1 LKHVISWLQILECG
15 GNLFDAV
22 SLAVKAAL
30 HNVRIPKVK
39 AASLD
44 GGTVD
49 LQLSDDP
56 FDCYH
61 LDVSAAPCLVTL
73 CKVTV
78 CCIVLPACIVLLFH
92 CNHLIDLYCHM
103 LIFYSCNSRVY
114 GMQVRRPVLRIL
126 YALVV

>member
-1 LKHVISWLQILECG
+1 MKHVICWLQILECG

-30 HNVRIPKVK
+30 HNVRVPRVK
-39 AASLD
+39 AAALD

-61 LDVSAAPCLVTL
+61 LDVSSAPCLVTL
-73 CKVTV
+73 CKVK
-78 CCIVLPACIVLLFH
+78 LL
-92 CNHLIDLYCHM
+92 
-103 LIFYSCNSRVY
+103 
-114 GMQVRRPVLRIL
+114 
-126 YALVV
+126 

>member
-30 HNVRIPKVK
+30 HNVRVPRVK

-73 CKVTV
+73 CKVT
-78 CCIVLPACIVLLFH
+78 LL
-92 CNHLIDLYCHM
+92 
-103 LIFYSCNSRVY
+103 
-114 GMQVRRPVLRIL
+114 
-126 YALVV
+126 